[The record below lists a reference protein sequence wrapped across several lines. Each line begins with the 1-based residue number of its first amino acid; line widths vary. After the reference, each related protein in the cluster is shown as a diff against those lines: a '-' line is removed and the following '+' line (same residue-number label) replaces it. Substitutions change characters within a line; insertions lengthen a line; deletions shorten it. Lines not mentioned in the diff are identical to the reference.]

1 MFLVTSNPARQL
13 LCCSYID
20 TVLPDELVRSRE
32 DLQKLVAGL
41 APGFRL
47 LVNLSQLKAM
57 SVECLTEVGA
67 MMELFDRSGVG
78 QVVRVIPDESKDI
91 GFNILTVF
99 HYAHL
104 PQIVTCRT
112 MPEAAQALGL

>member
-1 MFLVTSNPARQL
+1 MFLATSNPARQL

-20 TVLPDELVRSRE
+20 TVRPDELVGARK
-32 DLQKLVAGL
+32 DLRALIAGL

-47 LVNLSQLKAM
+47 LVNLSQLKTM
-57 SVECLTEVGA
+57 GVECLTEVGA

-78 QVVRVIPDESKDI
+78 LVVRVIPDGSKDI
-91 GFNILTVF
+91 GFNILAVF
-99 HYAHL
+99 HYAKL
-104 PQIVTCRT
+104 PQIVTCQT